1 MTWWSSS
8 CLEIDTLEHDTFS
21 LSVVRA
27 MGGMFSTCPDEAARD
42 GAASPPADSSRP
54 LPPGRGVFAVPLP
67 AHGRDA
73 AIRVYYYLPPAERF
87 DPARTPV
94 LFVLHGL
101 QRNAVDYFDA
111 LMASGALPVRESG
124 EEEEMEGSALHWR
137 SARALA
143 LVVTRSKFEFE
154 FALVV
159 VRFKFEFKFKFKFK
173 YKYKSISVQGSPSG
187 SPC

>member
-1 MTWWSSS
+1 
-8 CLEIDTLEHDTFS
+8 
-21 LSVVRA
+21 
-27 MGGMFSTCPDEAARD
+27 MFSTCPDEAARD
-42 GAASPPADSSRP
+42 GAASPPSDPSRP

-124 EEEEMEGSALHWR
+124 EEEENSRVCSSLALG
-137 SARALA
+137 ARA
-143 LVVTRSKFEFE
+143 RSRRH
-154 FALVV
+154 AIQ
-159 VRFKFEFKFKFKFK
+159 VRNR
-173 YKYKSISVQGSPSG
+173 IRL
-187 SPC
+187 